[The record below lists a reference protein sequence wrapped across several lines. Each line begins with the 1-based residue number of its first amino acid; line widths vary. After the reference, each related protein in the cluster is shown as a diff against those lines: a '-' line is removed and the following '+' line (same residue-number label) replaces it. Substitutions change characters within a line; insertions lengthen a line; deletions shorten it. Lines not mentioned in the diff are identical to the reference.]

1 MAQNVALVLSSG
13 GARGIA
19 HVGVIEELTK
29 SGFTITSVAGASM
42 GALVGGMLANGTL
55 PVFTEWLLAFTKMDI
70 IKFMDLT
77 IGHGGLIKG
86 EKLMKLLEDYIGD
99 VRIEDLSIPFSCVAA
114 DLIGHKEFV
123 FNKGS
128 LLQAIR
134 ASSSIP
140 TVFLPVSLD
149 GMMLVDGGVLNP
161 LPLDLVKR
169 SEGDILIAVN
179 VNANIPY
186 ESPVQKPEH
195 ADLEKHYGKMRATLN
210 EKWAGVIENYF
221 EKYMNGKTSKPKP
234 ANMFDVISESIILAQ
249 NKAAEIYIEKYKPDV
264 LIETSVNVA
273 STFDFYK
280 SEELIEAGRAACRKA
295 LGEIDTKLLVNL
307 TSLSI
312 NT

>member
-1 MAQNVALVLSSG
+1 MSRNVALVLSSG

-19 HVGVIEELTK
+19 HIGVIEELTK
-29 SGFTITSVAGASM
+29 SGYTITSVAGASM
-42 GALVGGMLANGTL
+42 GALVGGMLAKGSL
-55 PVFTEWLLAFTKMDI
+55 PGFTDWLLSFTKMDV

-86 EKLMKLLEDYIGD
+86 EKLMKVLADYVGD
-99 VRIEDLSIPFSCVAA
+99 VKIEDLAIPFSCVAA
-114 DLIGHKEFV
+114 DLIGHKEYV
-123 FNKGS
+123 FSKGS

-169 SEGDILIAVN
+169 TDGDILIAVN
-179 VNANIPY
+179 VNANIAY
-186 ESPVQKPEH
+186 EPPVQKPEH
-195 ADLEKHYGKMRATLN
+195 ADLEKYYGKMRATLN
-210 EKWAGVIENYF
+210 EKWAGVIDHYI
-221 EKYMNGKTSKPKP
+221 EKYMNGKTPKPKP

-249 NKAAEIYIEKYKPDV
+249 NKAAGIYIEKYKPDI

-280 SEELIEAGRAACRKA
+280 SEELIEAGRIACRKA
-295 LGEIDTKLLVNL
+295 LDKVEKKLIVNG
-307 TSLSI
+307 
-312 NT
+312 

>member
-19 HVGVIEELTK
+19 HIGVIEELTQ
-29 SGFTITSVAGASM
+29 SGYTITSVAGASM

-55 PVFTEWLLAFTKMDI
+55 PSFTEWLLAITKMDI

-86 EKLMKLLEDYIGD
+86 EKLMKVLEDYVGD
-99 VRIEDLSIPFSCVAA
+99 VRIEDLPIPYSCVAA

-123 FNKGS
+123 FDKGS

-140 TVFLPVSLD
+140 TVFLPVSLE

-169 SEGDILIAVN
+169 TDGDIMIAVN

-195 ADLEKHYGKMRATLN
+195 ADLEKYYGKMKATLN
-210 EKWAGVIENYF
+210 EKWAGVIDHYI
-221 EKYMNGKTSKPKP
+221 EKYKNGKTPKPKP
-234 ANMFDVISESIILAQ
+234 ANMFDIISESIILAQ
-249 NKAAEIYIEKYKPDV
+249 NKAAGIYIEKYKPDV
-264 LIETSVNVA
+264 LIETSVNAA

-295 LGEIDTKLLVNL
+295 LRGGK
-307 TSLSI
+307 
-312 NT
+312 

>member
-1 MAQNVALVLSSG
+1 MSRNVALVLSSG

-19 HVGVIEELTK
+19 HIGVIEELTK
-29 SGFTITSVAGASM
+29 SGYTITSVAGTSM
-42 GALVGGMLANGTL
+42 GALVGGMLAKRTL
-55 PVFTEWLLAFTKMDI
+55 PEFTEWMLAFTKMDV

-86 EKLMKLLEDYIGD
+86 EKLMKVLADYIGD
-99 VRIEDLSIPFSCVAA
+99 VNIEDLAIPFSCVAA
-114 DLIGHKEFV
+114 DLIGHKEYV

-140 TVFLPVSLD
+140 TVLLPVSLD
-149 GMMLVDGGVLNP
+149 GMLLVDGGVLNP

-169 SEGDILIAVN
+169 SNGDILIAVN

-195 ADLEKHYGKMRATLN
+195 ADLEKYYGKMRAALN
-210 EKWAGVIENYF
+210 EKWAGVIDHYI
-221 EKYMNGKTSKPKP
+221 EKYRIGKMPKPKP

-249 NKAAEIYIEKYKPDV
+249 NKAAEIYVEKYKPDI
-264 LIETSVNVA
+264 LIETSVNIA
-273 STFDFYK
+273 SSFDFFK
-280 SEELIEAGRAACRKA
+280 SEELIEAGRLACRKA
-295 LGEIDTKLLVNL
+295 LDKIE
-307 TSLSI
+307 
-312 NT
+312 